1 MGVPESNGMTNSVDV
16 YRSLQGPLR
25 NYLRRRL
32 NDPMDVEDALQEVF
46 AKALAAIQADK
57 APRNLPG
64 WLHAAART
72 TVIDRYRERAPQVEY
87 QDEVHGQAVPEED
100 PLREELSRC
109 LRPLAER
116 LPARYAET
124 LVRTEFGGRTMA
136 SVAAEDGL
144 SVSAV
149 KSRASRGRAL
159 LKQALVAC
167 CPVQVSGG
175 AILDARLPKDGS
187 CSNDCSTGPC

>member
-1 MGVPESNGMTNSVDV
+1 MGVPEHDMPMTTDV
-16 YRSLQGPLR
+16 YESLQGPLR
-25 NYLRRRL
+25 SFLRRRL

-72 TVIDRYRERAPQVEY
+72 TVIDRYRKRSPQVEY
-87 QDEVHGQAVPEED
+87 QDEVHGEAIPEED
-100 PLREELSRC
+100 SLREELSRC
-109 LRPLAER
+109 LRPLAGR
-116 LPARYAET
+116 LPARYADT
-124 LVRTEFGGRTMA
+124 LLRTEFDGRTMA
-136 SVAAEDGL
+136 SVAVEDGL

-149 KSRASRGRAL
+149 KSRATRGRAL

-167 CPVQVSGG
+167 CPVRVSGG
-175 AILDARLPKDGS
+175 AIVDARLPKDGS
-187 CSNDCSTGPC
+187 CSADCSPGRS

>member
-1 MGVPESNGMTNSVDV
+1 MGVPDHETASSDAV
-16 YRSLQGPLR
+16 YKSLQGPLR
-25 NYLRRRL
+25 SYLRRRL

-46 AKALAAIQADK
+46 AKALVAIQADK

-72 TVIDRYRERAPQVEY
+72 TVIDRYRSRVPHVEY
-87 QDEVHGQAVPEED
+87 QDEVHGEAAHEED

-109 LRPLAER
+109 LRPLVDR
-116 LPARYAET
+116 LPARYAQT
-124 LVRTEFGGRTMA
+124 LVRTEFDGRTMA
-136 SVAAEDGL
+136 SVAAQDGL

-167 CPVQVSGG
+167 CPVQVSRGE
-175 AILDARLPKDGS
+175 ILDAHLPKDGS
-187 CSNDCSTGPC
+187 CPIDRSPGPC